1 MKLLES
7 GRIAVM
13 ENRFDKIEPSMEL
26 QEFLLTKFDEC
37 IIVQTDADQEGE
49 EFDIV
54 WTISDGSHQTYGVY
68 QTGDNKFQ
76 LLPHDTRDG

>member
-13 ENRFDKIEPSMEL
+13 ENRFDKIEPSVEL
-26 QEFLLTKFDEC
+26 QEFLLGEFDEC
-37 IIVQTDADQEGE
+37 IIVETDADQEGE

-54 WTISDGSHQTYGVY
+54 WTISDGSHKTYGVY
-68 QTGDNKFQ
+68 QTGSNKFE